1 MWFVTPLVP
10 KYEWLKNFEEF
21 TEEIQY
27 ASPENLES
35 KSSVCWFFSR
45 PGSGVQALM
54 PSVDQAGHALGS
66 GQSVEGTIRL
76 EKIKE
81 ESTKLPPKLLS
92 YV

>member
-1 MWFVTPLVP
+1 
-10 KYEWLKNFEEF
+10 
-21 TEEIQY
+21 
-27 ASPENLES
+27 
-35 KSSVCWFFSR
+35 
-45 PGSGVQALM
+45 M